1 MKVWSQES
9 FPTMLRSTA
18 QGIIVAISRLLCGV
32 LAFITPLLL
41 DAGPLVLYTL
51 LSATVAS
58 GLLIGWICF
67 HGKQRNEFNS
77 EAGTVTKET
86 ASEYPASVIKQI

>member
-1 MKVWSQES
+1 
-9 FPTMLRSTA
+9 MLRSTA

-41 DAGPLVLYTL
+41 EAGPQVLYTL

-67 HGKQRNEFNS
+67 HSKQRNEFNS
-77 EAGTVTKET
+77 EAEVLIKDTTP
-86 ASEYPASVIKQI
+86 EYPASAVKQI